1 MRITQSIVS
10 RNLLNSINQTQV
22 SLSKSQ
28 NEIST
33 GTVVSKSSDDPTS
46 FAKAT
51 QYRNTIANNETYLS
65 NIDYANGWID
75 NTSSLLDSIY
85 DQVTQALE
93 IANSGAD
100 ASNSAS
106 TRQTLAEGV
115 DGIIDEVMSLVNSTY
130 LSKNVFAGTV
140 TTGTESF
147 TYDGTSVTYNG
158 NSENIMSRVAE
169 NSNLTI
175 NITGTQLENT
185 GVFQSLID
193 LRDALTDNDSEAVS
207 TALDALNSVAEN
219 ISSVTSSLG
228 SKSSQLDI
236 IQNRLETANTNLES
250 ILSSLTDADT
260 AVSLIEYST
269 AETAYQAALE
279 IASEALNMSILNFID

>member
-33 GTVVSKSSDDPTS
+33 GTAVSKSSDDPTS

-51 QYRNTIANNETYLS
+51 QYRNTIAANETYLS

-106 TRQTLAEGV
+106 TRQTLSEGV

-140 TTGTESF
+140 TTGTDAF
-147 TYDGTSVTYNG
+147 TYNGTSVTYNG
-158 NSENIMSRVAE
+158 NSENILSRVAE

-175 NITGTQLENT
+175 NITGTQLEDT
-185 GVFQSLID
+185 GLFQSLID
-193 LRDALTDNDSEAVS
+193 LRDALADNDTEAVS
-207 TALDALNSVAEN
+207 TALDSLNSVAEN
-219 ISSVTSSLG
+219 ISSTTSALG

-269 AETAYQAALE
+269 AETAYRAALE

>member
-1 MRITQSIVS
+1 MRVTQSIVS

-33 GTVVSKSSDDPTS
+33 GTAVAKSSDNPTS

-51 QYRNTIANNETYLS
+51 QYRNTIAANETYLS

-85 DQVTQALE
+85 EQVTQAIE
-93 IANSGAD
+93 VATSGAD

-106 TRQTLAEGV
+106 TRETLAEEV

-140 TTGTESF
+140 TTGTDAF

-158 NSENIMSRVAE
+158 NSESIMSRVAE
-169 NSNLTI
+169 NSNIKI
-175 NITGTQLENT
+175 NITGSQLEDT
-185 GVFQSLID
+185 GIFQSLID
-193 LRDALTDNDSEAVS
+193 LRDALNSNDSEAVS
-207 TALDALNSVAEN
+207 TTLDSLNSIAEN
-219 ISSVTSSLG
+219 ISSMTSSLG

-236 IQNRLETANTNLES
+236 IANRLETANTNLES